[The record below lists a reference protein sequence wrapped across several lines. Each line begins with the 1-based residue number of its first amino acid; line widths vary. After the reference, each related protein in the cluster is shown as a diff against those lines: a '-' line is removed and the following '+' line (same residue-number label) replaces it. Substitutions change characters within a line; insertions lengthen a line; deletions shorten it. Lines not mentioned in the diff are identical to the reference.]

1 MVHVALLLLMLEAAT
16 ADLVSTISQ
25 KRNTPDLRL
34 STSWPADYP
43 ISRGQADILAA
54 FYDVAV

>member
-1 MVHVALLLLMLEAAT
+1 MVHVALLLLMLEAADAD

-25 KRNTPDLRL
+25 KRNTPDLQL

-43 ISRGQADILAA
+43 I
-54 FYDVAV
+54 Y